1 MVGLSYD
8 EFVFVA
14 KENVDLLAAMRS
26 RATAPPEYA
35 ARVAATGRRWHLLV
49 MTEDW
54 CGDGVNIVP
63 WVDALAESSPDID
76 IRIIRRDEHLELM
89 DAHLTNGRSRSIPIV
104 LLLDDSY
111 VERAWWG
118 PRPLDLQRW
127 FMTDE
132 AQSMDKP
139 TRFKELRRFYARDRG
154 RSILEEITAMI
165 ERAAAQPKAAVAA
178 LKAAV

>member
-1 MVGLSYD
+1 MAGLSYD

-14 KENVDLLAAMRS
+14 KENVDLLATMRS

-35 ARVAATGRRWHLLV
+35 ERVAATGRRWHLLV

-63 WVDALAESSPDID
+63 WVDALAASSPDID

-132 AQSMDKP
+132 AQAMDKSA
-139 TRFKELRRFYARDRG
+139 RFKELRRFYARDRG
-154 RSILEEITAMI
+154 RSILEEITAMV
-165 ERAAAQPKAAVAA
+165 ERVAAQLDAPPAARKAAV
-178 LKAAV
+178 